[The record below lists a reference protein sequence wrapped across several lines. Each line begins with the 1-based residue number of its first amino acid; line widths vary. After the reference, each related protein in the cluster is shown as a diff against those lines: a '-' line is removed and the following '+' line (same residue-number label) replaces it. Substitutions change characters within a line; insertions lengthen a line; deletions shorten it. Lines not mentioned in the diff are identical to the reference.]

1 MYIYLDESGDLGF
14 SEGSSKYFVIAFVR
28 LNKPEGLKRCVRK
41 IKQKYNIPSNVE
53 LKGYETQLK
62 IKKELLIRFSRLPD
76 LEIYSITAK
85 KENIEER
92 LRTDTNIFYNYMTG
106 LSLIEKV
113 LKEPKGSEIIINID
127 KRIISITS
135 GFNLE
140 EYIKYKIWYEGG
152 RLDLDLKIHYI
163 DSHNSLAIQGIDII
177 TNAIFKKHEWGND
190 DLAKIIWDKVKMD
203 KRLFFNK

>member
-14 SEGSSKYFVIAFVR
+14 SESSSKYFVIAFVR
-28 LNKPEGLKRCVRK
+28 LNKPEGLKRCVKRV
-41 IKQKYNIPSNVE
+41 KQKYNIPTDVE

-62 IKKELLIRFSRLPD
+62 IKKELLIKFSRLPD
-76 LEIYSITAK
+76 LEIYSITAQ
-85 KENIEER
+85 KENIKER

-113 LKEPKGSEIIINID
+113 LEESRDSEVVINID
-127 KRIISITS
+127 RRIISITS

-140 EYIKYKIWYEGG
+140 EYIKYKIWYENG
-152 RLDLDLKIHYI
+152 RIDLNLKIHYI

-177 TNAIFKKHEWGND
+177 TNAIFKRYEWGNEE
-190 DLAKIIWDKVKMD
+190 LFNLIRNKVKMD
-203 KRLFFNK
+203 KKLFFK

>member
-14 SEGSSKYFVIAFVR
+14 SESSSKYFVIAFVR
-28 LNKPEGLKRCVRK
+28 LNKPEGLKRCVKRV
-41 IKQKYNIPSNVE
+41 KQKYNIPTDVE

-76 LEIYSITAK
+76 LEIYSITAQ
-85 KENIEER
+85 KENIKER

-113 LKEPKGSEIIINID
+113 LEESRDSEVVINID
-127 KRIISITS
+127 RRIISITS

-140 EYIKYKIWYEGG
+140 EYIKYKIWYENG
-152 RLDLDLKIHYI
+152 RIDLNLKIHYI

-177 TNAIFKKHEWGND
+177 TNAIFKRYEWGYEELFN
-190 DLAKIIWDKVKMD
+190 LIRNKVKMD
-203 KRLFFNK
+203 KKLFFK